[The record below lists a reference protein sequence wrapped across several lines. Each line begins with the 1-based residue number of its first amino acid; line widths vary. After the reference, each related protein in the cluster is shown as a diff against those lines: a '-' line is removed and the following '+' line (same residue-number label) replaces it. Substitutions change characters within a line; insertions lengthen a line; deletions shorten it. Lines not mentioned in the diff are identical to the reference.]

1 MLATQISYWSL
12 QETKRSNRANEKE
25 TNRHNLMTEK
35 EINRH
40 NVVTEKETERHNKET
55 ERLTDKQI
63 TTNYNIALNQLAN
76 QRYANETARRQATT
90 QAKSVENQAAYQK
103 ELVRIQALTAA
114 NNYNLGLDA
123 NRIAQQNANVGRSN
137 ADTARM
143 NAEIAQNRAQTE
155 AVRAGVQNQADLFN
169 AATKAKEAEISMRN
183 AELRE
188 REIESKYSVERQK
201 ITQGYVNIITDIFK
215 EGLRMA
221 GSSTHK

>member
-25 TNRHNLMTEK
+25 TNRHNLMTEQ
-35 EINRH
+35 EVNRH

-55 ERLTDKQI
+55 ERLSDKQI
-63 TTNYNIALNQLAN
+63 NYNYNIALNQLAN
-76 QRYANETARRQATT
+76 QRYANETARRQAAT
-90 QAKSVENQAAYQK
+90 QERAVLNQAAYQRA
-103 ELVRIQALTAA
+103 LVRVQEMAAA

-155 AVRAGVQNQADLFN
+155 AIRAGVQNQTDLFN
-169 AATKAKEAEISMRN
+169 AATKAKEAELGFRN
-183 AELRE
+183 ADLRE
-188 REIESKYSVERQK
+188 REIESKYSIEGQK
-201 ITQGYVNIITDIFK
+201 LTQGYVNIITDIFK
-215 EGLRMA
+215 EGLHIA
-221 GSSTHK
+221 GSSSRK